1 MLYDYDE
8 DEQSRNGA
16 KNPKGYAPLPKQDDT
31 ASAPAARPRLI
42 QRLRGSGPSEL
53 HPLVFLEALL
63 VGVFVC
69 ISTADVYHLG
79 RDAAITVGIIVGILL
94 IVMLFIPFLGPL
106 IGIAFS
112 LLWGF
117 LGYALGSSLA
127 RGIGPV
133 NSMIIGGVA
142 ALIGFSVS
150 LKAHLS

>member
-8 DEQSRNGA
+8 DEQSRNGTRS
-16 KNPKGYAPLPKQDDT
+16 PKDYAPMPKQNDT
-31 ASAPAARPRLI
+31 ASAARSRLI
-42 QRLRGSGPSEL
+42 QRLRGSGPSGL

-69 ISTADVYHLG
+69 VCTSDVYHLG
-79 RDAAITVGIIVGILL
+79 RDAAITVGIIAGILL

-106 IGIAFS
+106 VGIAFS
-112 LLWGF
+112 LFWGF
-117 LGYALGSSLA
+117 FGYALGSSFA
-127 RGIGPV
+127 RSIGPV

-142 ALIGFSVS
+142 ALIGFSAS

>member
-8 DEQSRNGA
+8 DEQSQNGTKSPRN
-16 KNPKGYAPLPKQDDT
+16 YAPMPKQSHT
-31 ASAPAARPRLI
+31 ASAPAARPRLM

-69 ISTADVYHLG
+69 ICTSDVYHLG
-79 RDAAITVGIIVGILL
+79 RDAAITVGIIAGILL

-106 IGIAFS
+106 VGVTFS
-112 LLWGF
+112 LFWGF
-117 LGYALGSSLA
+117 FGYALGSSFA

>member
-8 DEQSRNGA
+8 DDQSRNGT
-16 KNPKGYAPLPKQDDT
+16 KSPRDYAPMPKQSHT
-31 ASAPAARPRLI
+31 ASAPAARSRLI
-42 QRLRGSGPSEL
+42 QRLRGSGPSGL

-69 ISTADVYHLG
+69 VCTSDVYHLD
-79 RDAAITVGIIVGILL
+79 RDTAITVGIIAGILL

-106 IGIAFS
+106 VGIAFS
-112 LLWGF
+112 LFWGF
-117 LGYALGSSLA
+117 FGYALGSSFA
-127 RGIGPV
+127 RSIGPV

-142 ALIGFSVS
+142 ALIGFSAS

>member
-16 KNPKGYAPLPKQDDT
+16 KNPKGYSPMPKQNDT

-63 VGVFVC
+63 VG
-69 ISTADVYHLG
+69 
-79 RDAAITVGIIVGILL
+79 ILL
-94 IVMLFIPFLGPL
+94 IVMLFIPSLGPL

-117 LGYALGSSLA
+117 LGYALGSSFA

>member
-8 DEQSRNGA
+8 DEQSRNGTRS
-16 KNPKGYAPLPKQDDT
+16 PRDYAPMPKQSHT
-31 ASAPAARPRLI
+31 ASAPVARSRLI
-42 QRLRGSGPSEL
+42 QRLRGSGPSEI
-53 HPLVFLEALL
+53 HPLVLLEALL
-63 VGVFVC
+63 VGVFVYIC
-69 ISTADVYHLG
+69 TAYVYHLG
-79 RDAAITVGIIVGILL
+79 RDAAITVGIMAGILL

-117 LGYALGSSLA
+117 LGYALGSSFA
-127 RGIGPV
+127 RSIGPV

-142 ALIGFSVS
+142 ALIGFSAS